1 MRRIAVFA
9 IAALVLASCG
19 KSDEKT
25 IVVNDKGD
33 KLNVSASGNRMSM
46 QSGDGKT
53 SITIDSNGVTGD
65 LKMPAFVTLFPGAK
79 VTATVNGMGT
89 DNTGGTVTFETSAAA
104 PERHRFL
111 QEETAKAPVSKR
123 RCTTMNQGGVAMF
136 TASSD
141 DSKRNLEVVASAG
154 QSASGTH
161 AQVTWT
167 GK

>member
-9 IAALVLASCG
+9 VAALVLASCG
-19 KSDEKT
+19 KPEEKT
-25 IVVNDKGD
+25 VVVNDKGD
-33 KLNVSASGNRMSM
+33 KVAVSANGNHMSM

-53 SITIDSNGVTGD
+53 SITIDSNGVTD

-104 PERHRFL
+104 ADVIAFYKKDSEGAGL
-111 QEETAKAPVSKR
+111 KEKMS
-123 RCTTMNQGGVAMF
+123 MNQGGVSMF
-136 TASSD
+136 TSSSD
-141 DSKRNLEVVASAG
+141 DNKRNLEVVASAG
-154 QSASGTH
+154 QSAGGTH

>member
-25 IVVNDKGD
+25 VVVNDKGD

-89 DNTGGTVTFETSAAA
+89 DSNGGTVTFETSAAA
-104 PERHRFL
+104 GDVIAFYKKNSESAGL
-111 QEETAKAPVSKR
+111 KEKMS
-123 RCTTMNQGGVAMF
+123 MNQGGVSMF